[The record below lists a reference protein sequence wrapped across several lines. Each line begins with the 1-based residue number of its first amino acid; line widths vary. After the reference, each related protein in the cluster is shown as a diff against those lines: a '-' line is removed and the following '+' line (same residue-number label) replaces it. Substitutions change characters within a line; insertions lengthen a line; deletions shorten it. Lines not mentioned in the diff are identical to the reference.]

1 MLVFGETRF
10 VKFCYWL
17 IDLCSHTEIMATI
30 DGKNKLLSLLWGLD
44 SVFLFC
50 CFLWPLFLTNISK
63 IANQKLQDI
72 DARLLHKWGH
82 LPSAFPVLIRL
93 KDLKK
98 VDRKK
103 KNLLLT
109 FSYWCKTCTE
119 NWLVVFCSTKGIF
132 KLLFCYSS
140 WAIFSCSLAC
150 VIRCFIR

>member
-103 KNLLLT
+103 KTYSWHFLT
-109 FSYWCKTCTE
+109 DVKLALKTGWLCFVQQKEFSSCFSVT
-119 NWLVVFCSTKGIF
+119 LHGQFLAVV
-132 KLLFCYSS
+132 
-140 WAIFSCSLAC
+140 
-150 VIRCFIR
+150 